1 MSETIN
7 RDAFSFN
14 KEGIVQ
20 DLLRISYL
28 STITHLRRIQT
39 PLDSNVKI
47 AGPRKLN
54 TTHGVIYVLLIHQM
68 VVIQVL

>member
-1 MSETIN
+1 MSESIN

-28 STITHLRRIQT
+28 STISHLRRIQT
-39 PLDSNVKI
+39 PLDSNIKL
-47 AGPRKLN
+47 AGP
-54 TTHGVIYVLLIHQM
+54 VD
-68 VVIQVL
+68 